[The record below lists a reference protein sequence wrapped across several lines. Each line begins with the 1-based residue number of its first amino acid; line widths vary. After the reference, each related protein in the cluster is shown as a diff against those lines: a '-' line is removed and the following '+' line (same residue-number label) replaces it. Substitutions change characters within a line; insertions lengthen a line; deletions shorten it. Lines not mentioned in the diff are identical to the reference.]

1 MNLKETKAKIL
12 LADDDDEVL
21 AALGSVLISE
31 GYEVIFA
38 KDGREAIERFREE
51 QIDVALLDLNMPVKG
66 GWEAFERLPS
76 ALADNPYNGAARSI
90 SIGTR
95 GRSRCTNGKAVR
107 FAVTAADDRRAPSR
121 ANGKASGPANWAT
134 ADHPIPSCRSLIS
147 LKGKAGSLNMSVAI
161 DFSDTVH

>member
-1 MNLKETKAKIL
+1 MMMRKL
-12 LADDDDEVL
+12 L

-31 GYEVIFA
+31 GYEVILA

-51 QIDVALLDLNMPVKG
+51 HIDVVLLDINMPVKG
-66 GWEAFERLPS
+66 GWEAFECLTNNPS
-76 ALADNPYNGAARSI
+76 ALADNRHNGAARSI

-121 ANGKASGPANWAT
+121 ANGKASGPANWET

-147 LKGKAGSLNMSVAI
+147 LKRKARCVKYVGAI
-161 DFSDTVH
+161 DFSEPVHC